1 MPIKIRED
9 VAYILLEKISQANQK
24 GSEKVD
30 FDNTDFTGRNLTVSD
45 FLGHLDYFNQKGY
58 IDAEFTGNAYARQED
73 VPSLVEA
80 EDEGIDFRI
89 ANTLGAPD
97 GPLPHLIRF
106 KKASLTEK
114 GHQALQHMQENYPQ
128 ALEKGPRVPIASKD
142 LPFLERV
149 QLKAEL
155 PDIFDARD
163 LTIIVYRTLRDLMTT
178 ESSEKIKSEFKE
190 DNKEELHELWKDNN
204 PLVAWLSKIRPPLN
218 FDGQTFLRRI
228 EQEGGV
234 PRGTDGVKVIKAVF
248 SATKEELS
256 DAMKKEIEAVL
267 PDDIKN
273 IWQAA

>member
-9 VAYILLEKISQANQK
+9 VAYILLNKINQANQQ

-30 FDNTDFTGRNLTVSD
+30 FNNTDFTGRNLSVSD

-58 IDAEFTGNAYARQED
+58 IEAEFTGNAYAKQED
-73 VPSLVEA
+73 VPSLVETHN
-80 EDEGIDFRI
+80 IVDFRI

-114 GHQALQHMQENYPQ
+114 GHKALQRLEENYPQ
-128 ALEKGPRVPIASKD
+128 ALQKGPQVPIVTKD
-142 LPFLERV
+142 LPFLEKV

-155 PDIFDARD
+155 PDIFDAKD

-178 ESSEKIKSEFKE
+178 ESSEKVKSELKD
-190 DNKEELHELWKDNN
+190 DNEEIHDLWKDNN
-204 PLVAWLSKIRPPLN
+204 PLVAWLSKIRPPLT
-218 FDGQTFLRRI
+218 FDGKTFLRRI

-234 PRGTDGVKVIKAVF
+234 PRGTNGIKVIKAVF

-256 DAMKKEIEAVL
+256 DDMKKEIEAVL
-267 PDDIKN
+267 PDDIKT
-273 IWQAA
+273 IWQSA

>member
-1 MPIKIRED
+1 MPIKIKED
-9 VAYILLEKISQANQK
+9 IAYILLNKINQANQQ
-24 GSEKVD
+24 GREKVD
-30 FDNTDFTGRNLTVSD
+30 FNNTDFTGRNLTVSD

-58 IDAEFTGNAYARQED
+58 IDAEFTGNAYAKQED

-80 EDEGIDFRI
+80 DEIDFRI

-114 GHQALQHMQENYPQ
+114 GHIVLQRLEENYPQ
-128 ALEKGPRVPIASKD
+128 ALQTGPKVPIATKD
-142 LPFLERV
+142 LPFLEKV

-163 LTIIVYRTLRDLMTT
+163 LTVIVYRTLRDLMTT
-178 ESSEKIKSEFKE
+178 ESSEKIKA
-190 DNKEELHELWKDNN
+190 ELKGDKQEIHELWKDTN
-204 PLVAWLSKIRPPLN
+204 PLVAWLSQIRPPLT

-234 PRGTDGVKVIKAVF
+234 PHGTDGIKVINAVF
-248 SATKEELS
+248 SATKQELS
-256 DAMKKEIEAVL
+256 DAMKREIETVL
-267 PDDIKN
+267 PDGIKD

>member
-9 VAYILLEKISQANQK
+9 IAYILLNKINEANQQ
-24 GSEKVD
+24 GSEKID
-30 FDNTDFTGRNLTVSD
+30 FNNTDFTGRNLTISD

-58 IDAEFTGNAYARQED
+58 IEAEFTGNAYAKQED

-80 EDEGIDFRI
+80 DDIDFRI

-114 GHQALQHMQENYPQ
+114 GHKALQRMQENYPQ
-128 ALEKGPRVPIASKD
+128 ALEKGPAVPIATKD
-142 LPFLERV
+142 LPFLEKV

-163 LTIIVYRTLRDLMTT
+163 LTIVVYRTLRDLMTT
-178 ESSEKIKSEFKE
+178 ESSEKIKSELK
-190 DNKEELHELWKDNN
+190 DNREELHELWKDSN
-204 PLVAWLSKIRPPLN
+204 PFVAWLSKIRPPLT
-218 FDGQTFLRRI
+218 FDGETFLRRI

-234 PRGTDGVKVIKAVF
+234 PRGTNGIKVIKAVF

-267 PDDIKN
+267 PDNIKE

>member
-9 VAYILLEKISQANQK
+9 VAYILLNKINQANQQ
-24 GSEKVD
+24 GSERVD
-30 FDNTDFTGRNLTVSD
+30 FNKTDFTGRNLTVSD
-45 FLGHLDYFNQKGY
+45 FLGQLDYFNQKGY
-58 IDAEFTGNAYARQED
+58 IDAEFTGNAYAKQED

-80 EDEGIDFRI
+80 EDKGVDFRI

-114 GHQALQHMQENYPQ
+114 GHKALQRLQENYPQ
-128 ALEKGPRVPIASKD
+128 ALEKGPKVPIATKD
-142 LPFLERV
+142 LPFLEKV

-178 ESSEKIKSEFKE
+178 ESSEKVKSEFKE

-204 PLVAWLSKIRPPLN
+204 PLVSWLSKIRPPLK

-256 DAMKKEIEAVL
+256 DGMKQEIEAVL
-267 PDDIKN
+267 PDNIKN